1 MVLESRVSG
10 ADLPRFAVSIE
21 VFPWAEQCFPVG
33 VVERPHSDAEC
44 EEGAGHGDGR
54 DDADEEVGIVPLPD
68 ALVEPLAV
76 VVEHVHALVAD
87 RAMFGTLEIV
97 KMTIHA
103 SLIFQGF
110 IYRDVL
116 GYNDTVDTVNSNYS
130 AGLLKFFFKRT

>member
-1 MVLESRVSG
+1 MAAR
-10 ADLPRFAVSIE
+10 R
-21 VFPWAEQCFPVG
+21 
-33 VVERPHSDAEC
+33 RP
-44 EEGAGHGDGR
+44 
-54 DDADEEVGIVPLPD
+54 GIVPLPD

-87 RAMFGTLEIV
+87 RAVFGTLEIV

-130 AGLLKFFFKRT
+130 DTFYAPNLAFYGG